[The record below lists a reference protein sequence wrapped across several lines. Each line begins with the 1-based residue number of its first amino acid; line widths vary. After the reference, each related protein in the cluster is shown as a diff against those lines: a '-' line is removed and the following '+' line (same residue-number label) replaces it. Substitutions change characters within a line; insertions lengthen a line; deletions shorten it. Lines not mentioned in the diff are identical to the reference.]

1 MTSPRPRRT
10 DTSQPELAEVDLDA
24 VEIYDS
30 QGRRIDQAYV
40 DDVVSYAHEVLTRPV
55 GRPSLT
61 GASQHSPQV
70 SFRVT
75 PQMKQEAVR
84 LAQQRG
90 LSLSGLARQALADL
104 LDDVARQNMS
114 E

>member
-1 MTSPRPRRT
+1 
-10 DTSQPELAEVDLDA
+10 
-24 VEIYDS
+24 
-30 QGRRIDQAYV
+30 
-40 DDVVSYAHEVLTRPV
+40 
-55 GRPSLT
+55 
-61 GASQHSPQV
+61 
-70 SFRVT
+70 
-75 PQMKQEAVR
+75 MKQEAVR